1 MTKAQE
7 EALRW
12 LRERNGT
19 GVFEMPWASV
29 LVAAGERA
37 PIMRVTWNALHDL
50 GHVTIE
56 GWRVTMTEE
65 PGR

>member
-19 GVFEMPWASV
+19 GVFEKPGASV

-37 PIMRVTWNALHDL
+37 PTMRGTWNALRDL
-50 GHVTIE
+50 GHVTID
-56 GWRVTMTEE
+56 GRRVTLRT
-65 PGR
+65 GGGK

>member
-1 MTKAQE
+1 MTKAQG

-19 GVFEMPWASV
+19 GVWEKPGATV

-37 PIMRVTWNALHDL
+37 PHTRGTWNALRDL
-50 GHVTIE
+50 GLLKIE
-56 GWRVTMTEE
+56 GRRVSLTEGE
-65 PGR
+65 AR